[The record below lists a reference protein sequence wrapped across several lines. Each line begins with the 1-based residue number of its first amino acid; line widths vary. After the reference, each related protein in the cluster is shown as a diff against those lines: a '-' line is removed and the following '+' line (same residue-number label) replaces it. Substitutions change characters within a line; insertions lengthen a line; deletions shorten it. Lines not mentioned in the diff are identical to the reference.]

1 MPFTIGG
8 DYIPEDKSKGPK
20 RPVKVRSMRR
30 KNSHIT
36 VVLNLTLSPE
46 ELKKLASLIKAK
58 LGTGGSLKEGNI
70 EIQGD
75 KVDEV
80 KKILLE
86 QGIKS

>member
-8 DYIPEDKSKGPK
+8 DYIPEDKSNAKR

-30 KNSHIT
+30 KNSYIT
-36 VVLNLTLSPE
+36 VVLNLALSPE

-58 LGTGGSLKEGNI
+58 LGTGGSVKEGNI

-75 KVDEV
+75 KVDAV